1 MNIAIL
7 EASQGSPVGTLIMF
21 GLMFVVVYFF
31 MLRPQSKKR
40 KKEEEDRKNIAKGDK
55 VITLGGIYGKVIK
68 VGEETVTISS
78 LDSKFKVAKNAITLD
93 PDQSTSNKSSKEDEV
108 SEETEEEEKED

>member
-1 MNIAIL
+1 MNIAVL
-7 EASQGSPVGTLIMF
+7 EGSQGSPMGTLIMF

-55 VITLGGIYGKVIK
+55 VITIGGIYGKVTK
-68 VGEETVTISS
+68 VDDETVIIVSQDTKIR
-78 LDSKFKVAKNAITLD
+78 VAKSAITLD
-93 PDQSTSNKSSKEDEV
+93 PDQSSSSSKGASKDD
-108 SEETEEEEKED
+108 SEEVEDTKED